1 MTCVSL
7 SLFVGILGQTT
18 TSRLTSVWRSLRG
31 DSLRLVLDSEEG
43 FEVHFLLEVI
53 ETVQMERKG

>member
-1 MTCVSL
+1 VRFLVTVRWHPWTNDNVETYQCVAK
-7 SLFVGILGQTT
+7 
-18 TSRLTSVWRSLRG
+18 SVRG